1 MAYTHHELKEKTIA
15 ELRDIAKGVQH
26 EAVQGYT
33 QLNKEHLIVAL
44 CKALDIPMHDRHEV
58 VGIDKAA
65 IKATMKGLRA
75 TVAAAIEAGD
85 GTKLK
90 ALRRQIHGLNRQ
102 IRKHQVSAS

>member
-1 MAYTHHELKEKTIA
+1 MAYTHHELKEKTVA
-15 ELRDIAKGVQH
+15 DLREIAKGIQH

-44 CKALDIPMHDRHEV
+44 CKALDIPMHERHAV

-65 IKATMKGLRA
+65 IKARMKALKA
-75 TVAAAIEAGD
+75 TVAATIEAGD
-85 GTKLK
+85 GAKLK

-102 IRKHQVSAS
+102 IRKHQV